1 MREVVLVSVKSARE
15 ELAKSLGKKNDKDA
29 RIGVEDEFRSK
40 KKEKGRTKKNKE
52 EAEARCYL
60 PPPAPS

>member
-1 MREVVLVSVKSARE
+1 LQEKRASKILGEEKTARMLGSVE
-15 ELAKSLGKKNDKDA
+15 G
-29 RIGVEDEFRSK
+29 EFRSK